1 VELHF
6 LTNSKVILVLRQTA
20 VFRGKLILFQVLK
33 NKNLAYES
41 LTFLSFDFSDPFKP
55 INI

>member
-1 VELHF
+1 MELHF

-33 NKNLAYES
+33 NKNLTYES
-41 LTFLSFDFSDPFKP
+41 
-55 INI
+55 

>member
-1 VELHF
+1 MEFYF

-41 LTFLSFDFSDPFKP
+41 
-55 INI
+55 